1 MGVGA
6 WGCLRIRL
14 AHTPI
19 PMPPAPH
26 PLQLFAKHYGYP
38 KKPVDRSVKAL
49 SYLNKYLLKYKWY
62 LILGTIFTAV
72 SNLFGIF
79 PAQLVRYALD
89 LVRETLD
96 VYYLYDG
103 SPLQSG
109 LYEIFGTSILLFG
122 VLTLVMALMKGFFLF
137 LVRQTLIVMSRHVEY
152 DLKNE
157 IYDHYQTLPL
167 SFYRQHN
174 TGDLMARIS
183 EDVSKVRMYIGPSI
197 MYGLNLIVLFIL
209 VISYMVSIN
218 ARLSLYVLLPLPVL
232 SVAIYLVNNIIIQR
246 SEEIQRSLSRLST
259 YVQEAFS
266 GIRVLKSFVQEANSA
281 AKFEIESD
289 EYRAKSLGLTRV
301 DSLFF
306 PMVAIL
312 VGLSNVLVIY
322 VGGQEIIA
330 GQLTPGNITEFILY
344 VNMLTWPVMALGWTT
359 SQTQRAAASQQRI
372 NEFLTIKTD
381 IVSQKNIEH
390 TIQGEIEF
398 KNVRFVYPDSGITAI
413 KDFSMHVR
421 AGETVAILGTTGSGK
436 STLANL
442 LTRMYDVTFGEINV
456 DGIPIKDYNLTSLRG
471 QMGYVPQD
479 VFLFSET
486 ISNNVRFGKPDLPQE
501 RVEQALRD
509 ADLYQ
514 NVIDFPEQFD
524 TRVGERGVTLSGGQK
539 QRLSIARA
547 IARDPKILIL
557 DDCLSAVDT
566 NTENIILNNLQRIM
580 ADRTSVVIS
589 HRVSSAKLA
598 DHIIMLDD
606 GEIIEQGT
614 HEELLALNGAYRE
627 LYEKQLQTEEV

>member
-1 MGVGA
+1 M
-6 WGCLRIRL
+6 
-14 AHTPI
+14 
-19 PMPPAPH
+19 
-26 PLQLFAKHYGYP
+26 
-38 KKPVDRSVKAL
+38 KAL

-62 LILGTIFTAV
+62 LIWGTVFTIV

-96 VYYLYDG
+96 VYYLYEQ
-103 SPLQSG
+103 SPLQSA
-109 LYEIFGTSILLFG
+109 LYDVFAFSLLLFAG
-122 VLTLVMALMKGFFLF
+122 GTLVMALLKGFFLF
-137 LVRQTLIVMSRHVEY
+137 LVRQTLIVMSRHIEY

-157 IYDHYQTLPL
+157 IYNHYQTLPL
-167 SFYRQHN
+167 SFYRQQN

-183 EDVSKVRMYIGPSI
+183 EDVSKVRMYVGPSI

-218 ARLSLYVLLPLPVL
+218 ARLSVYVLLPLPIL
-232 SVAIYLVNNIIIQR
+232 SVLIYVVNNIIIQR

-266 GIRVLKSFVQEANSA
+266 GIRVLKAFVQEANSA
-281 AKFEIESD
+281 ARFEKESD
-289 EYRAKSLGLTRV
+289 EYRGKSLELTRV

-306 PMVAIL
+306 PIVAIL
-312 VGLSNVLVIY
+312 VGLSNILVVYI
-322 VGGQEIIA
+322 GGQEIIA
-330 GQLTPGNITEFILY
+330 GRLTPGNITEFILY

-372 NEFLTIKTD
+372 NEFLQIKTD
-381 IVSQKNIEH
+381 IVSTKNVQQPIR
-390 TIQGEIEF
+390 GEIEF
-398 KNVRFVYPDSGITAI
+398 RNVRFVYPDSGIVAI
-413 KDFSMHVR
+413 KNFSMKVR

-436 STLANL
+436 TTLANL
-442 LTRMYDVTFGEINV
+442 LTRMYDVSAGEVRI
-456 DGIPIKDYNLTSLRG
+456 DGLPIADYNLTSLRE

-486 ISNNVRFGKPDLPQE
+486 ISNNVCFGKPDLPQA
-501 RVEQALRD
+501 RVEQAVRD

-514 NVIDFPEQFD
+514 NVVDFPEGFE
-524 TRVGERGVTLSGGQK
+524 TPVGERGVTLSGGQK

-547 IARDPKILIL
+547 IARDPRILIL

-566 NTENIILNNLQRIM
+566 NTENIILNNLRRIM

-598 DHIIMLDD
+598 DYIIMLDE
-606 GEIIEQGT
+606 GGIVEEGT
-614 HEELLALNGAYRE
+614 QAELMARNGAYRE

>member
-1 MGVGA
+1 M
-6 WGCLRIRL
+6 
-14 AHTPI
+14 
-19 PMPPAPH
+19 
-26 PLQLFAKHYGYP
+26 
-38 KKPVDRSVKAL
+38 
-49 SYLNKYLLKYKWY
+49 
-62 LILGTIFTAV
+62 
-72 SNLFGIF
+72 
-79 PAQLVRYALD
+79 
-89 LVRETLD
+89 
-96 VYYLYDG
+96 
-103 SPLQSG
+103 
-109 LYEIFGTSILLFG
+109 
-122 VLTLVMALMKGFFLF
+122 
-137 LVRQTLIVMSRHVEY
+137 
-152 DLKNE
+152 
-157 IYDHYQTLPL
+157 
-167 SFYRQHN
+167 
-174 TGDLMARIS
+174 
-183 EDVSKVRMYIGPSI
+183 
-197 MYGLNLIVLFIL
+197 
-209 VISYMVSIN
+209 
-218 ARLSLYVLLPLPVL
+218 
-232 SVAIYLVNNIIIQR
+232 
-246 SEEIQRSLSRLST
+246 
-259 YVQEAFS
+259 QEAFS
-266 GIRVLKSFVQEANSA
+266 GIRVLKAFVQEGNSA

-289 EYRAKSLGLTRV
+289 EYRNKSLQLTRV

-306 PMVAIL
+306 PIVAIL

-330 GQLTPGNITEFILY
+330 GRLTPGNITEFILY

-359 SQTQRAAASQQRI
+359 SQTQRAAASQERI
-372 NEFLTIKTD
+372 NEFLNIKTD
-381 IVSQKNIEH
+381 IVSRKDISH
-390 TIQGEIEF
+390 TVRGDVEF
-398 KNVRFVYPDSGITAI
+398 KNVRFVYPDSGIVAI
-413 KDFSMHVR
+413 HDFSMHVR

-442 LTRMYDVTFGEINV
+442 LTRMYDVTSGEIRV
-456 DGIPIKDYNLTSLRG
+456 DDIPVKDYNLTNLRE

-486 ISNNVRFGKPDLPQE
+486 ISNNVRFGKPDLPQA

-514 NVIDFPEQFD
+514 NVVDFPEGFD

-598 DHIIMLDD
+598 DFIIMLDD
-606 GEIIEQGT
+606 GHIIEQGS
-614 HEELLALNGAYRE
+614 HDDLLAKNGAYRE

>member
-1 MGVGA
+1 M
-6 WGCLRIRL
+6 
-14 AHTPI
+14 
-19 PMPPAPH
+19 
-26 PLQLFAKHYGYP
+26 
-38 KKPVDRSVKAL
+38 KAL

-62 LILGTIFTAV
+62 LIWGTVFTAI

-96 VYYLYDG
+96 VYYLYDQ
-103 SPLQSG
+103 SPVQSK
-109 LYEIFGTSILLFG
+109 LYDVFAFSLLLFG
-122 VLTLVMALMKGFFLF
+122 VMTLALALLKGFFLF
-137 LVRQTLIVMSRHVEY
+137 LVRQTLIVMSRHIEY

-167 SFYRQHN
+167 SFYRQHS

-183 EDVSKVRMYIGPSI
+183 EDVSKVRMYVGPSI
-197 MYGLNLIVLFIL
+197 MYGLNLIVLFTL
-209 VISYMVSIN
+209 VISYMVGIN
-218 ARLSLYVLLPLPVL
+218 ARLSLYVLLPLPIL
-232 SVAIYLVNNIIIQR
+232 SVAIYFVNSIIIRR

-259 YVQEAFS
+259 FVQESFS
-266 GIRVLKSFVQEANSA
+266 GIRVLKAFVQESNSA
-281 AKFEIESD
+281 AKFEIESN
-289 EYRAKSLGLTRV
+289 EYRNKSLGLTRV

-306 PMVAIL
+306 PIVAIL
-312 VGLSNVLVIY
+312 VGLSNILVVYI
-322 VGGQEIIA
+322 GGQEIMA
-330 GQLTPGNITEFILY
+330 GRLTAGNITEFILY

-372 NEFLTIKTD
+372 NEFLNIKTN
-381 IVSQKNIEH
+381 IVSYKNLERPIN
-390 TIQGEIEF
+390 GEILFE
-398 KNVRFVYPDSGITAI
+398 NVRFVYPDSGIVAI
-413 KDFSMHVR
+413 KNFSMHVR

-436 STLANL
+436 TTLANL
-442 LTRMYDVTFGEINV
+442 LTRMYDASSGEIRIDNV
-456 DGIPIKDYNLTSLRG
+456 LIQEYNLTSVRE

-479 VFLFSET
+479 VFLFSDT
-486 ISNNVRFGKPDLPQE
+486 ISNNVRFGKPDLSQE
-501 RVEQALRD
+501 RVEQAIRD

-514 NVIDFPEQFD
+514 NVLGFAEQFD

-547 IARDPKILIL
+547 IVRDPRILIL

-566 NTENIILNNLQRIM
+566 NTENIILNNLRRIM
-580 ADRTSVVIS
+580 ENRTSVVIS

-598 DHIIMLDD
+598 DHIIMLDE
-606 GEIIEQGT
+606 GEIVEQGT
-614 HEELLALNGAYRE
+614 HEDLIARNGAYRE

>member
-1 MGVGA
+1 M
-6 WGCLRIRL
+6 
-14 AHTPI
+14 
-19 PMPPAPH
+19 
-26 PLQLFAKHYGYP
+26 
-38 KKPVDRSVKAL
+38 KAL
-49 SYLNKYLLKYKWY
+49 SHLNKYFLKYKWY
-62 LILGTIFTAV
+62 LIWGTVFTVA

-96 VYYLYDG
+96 IYYLYDK
-103 SPLQSG
+103 SPLQAS
-109 LYEIFGTSILLFG
+109 LYDVFATSLLLFG
-122 VLTLVMALMKGFFLF
+122 VLTLVLALLKGFFLF
-137 LVRQTLIVMSRHVEY
+137 LVRQTLIVMSRHIEY

-157 IYDHYQTLPL
+157 IYNHYQTLPL

-183 EDVSKVRMYIGPSI
+183 EDVSKVRMYVGPSI
-197 MYGLNLIVLFIL
+197 MYGLNLTVLFIL

-218 ARLSLYVLLPLPVL
+218 ARLSLYVLLPLPIL
-232 SVAIYLVNNIIIQR
+232 SVAIYIVNSIIIQR

-266 GIRVLKSFVQEANSA
+266 GIRVLKSFVQEDNSA
-281 AKFEIESD
+281 AKFDLESD
-289 EYRAKSLGLTRV
+289 EYRNKSLGLTRV

-306 PMVAIL
+306 PIVAIL
-312 VGLSNVLVIY
+312 VGLSNVLVVY
-322 VGGQEIIA
+322 VGGQEILA
-330 GQLTPGNITEFILY
+330 GRLTPGNITEFILY

-359 SQTQRAAASQQRI
+359 SQTQRAAASQERI
-372 NEFLTIKTD
+372 NEFLNIQTD
-381 IVSQKNIEH
+381 IVSRKNLQRPIN
-390 TIQGEIEF
+390 GEIEF
-398 KNVRFVYPDSGITAI
+398 NNVRFVYPDSGIEAV
-413 KDFSMHVR
+413 KNFSMHVR
-421 AGETVAILGTTGSGK
+421 AGQTVAILGTTGSGK

-442 LTRMYDVTFGEINV
+442 LTRMYDVTSGEIKI
-456 DGIPIKDYNLTSLRG
+456 DGIPLKEYNLTGIRE

-486 ISNNVRFGKPDLPQE
+486 ISNNVRFGKPDLSQD
-501 RVEQALRD
+501 RVEQAVRD

-514 NVIDFPEQFD
+514 NVIDFPEGFE

-547 IARDPKILIL
+547 IARNPKILIL

-566 NTENIILNNLQRIM
+566 NTENIILNNLRRIM

-598 DHIIMLDD
+598 DHIIMLDE
-606 GEIIEQGT
+606 GGIVEQGT
-614 HEELLALNGAYRE
+614 HEDLIAGNGAYRE

>member
-1 MGVGA
+1 M
-6 WGCLRIRL
+6 
-14 AHTPI
+14 
-19 PMPPAPH
+19 
-26 PLQLFAKHYGYP
+26 
-38 KKPVDRSVKAL
+38 KAL
-49 SYLNKYLLKYKWY
+49 SYLNKYFLKYKWY
-62 LILGTIFTAV
+62 LIWGTVFTVA

-96 VYYLYDG
+96 IYYLYDK
-103 SPLQSG
+103 SPLQAS
-109 LYEIFGTSILLFG
+109 LYDVFAASLLLFG
-122 VLTLVMALMKGFFLF
+122 VLTLVLALLKGFFLF
-137 LVRQTLIVMSRHVEY
+137 LVRQTLIVMSRHIEY

-157 IYDHYQTLPL
+157 IYNHYQTLPL

-183 EDVSKVRMYIGPSI
+183 EDVGKVRMYVGPSI

-232 SVAIYLVNNIIIQR
+232 SVAIYIVNSIVIQR

-266 GIRVLKSFVQEANSA
+266 GIRVLKSFVQESNSA
-281 AKFEIESD
+281 AKFELESD
-289 EYRAKSLGLTRV
+289 EYRNKSLGLTRV

-306 PMVAIL
+306 PVVAIL
-312 VGLSNVLVIY
+312 VGLSNVLVVY
-322 VGGQEIIA
+322 VGGQEILA
-330 GQLTPGNITEFILY
+330 GRLTPGNITEFILY
-344 VNMLTWPVMALGWTT
+344 VNMLAWPVMALGWTT
-359 SQTQRAAASQQRI
+359 SQTQRAAASQERI
-372 NEFLTIKTD
+372 NEFLNIKTD
-381 IVSQKNIEH
+381 IVSQKNLQRPIN
-390 TIQGEIEF
+390 GEIEF
-398 KNVRFVYPDSGITAI
+398 KNVRFVYPDSGIEAV
-413 KDFSMHVR
+413 KNFSMHVR
-421 AGETVAILGTTGSGK
+421 AGQTVAILGTTGSGK

-442 LTRMYDVTFGEINV
+442 LTRMYDVTSGEIKI
-456 DGIPIKDYNLTSLRG
+456 DGIPLKEYNLTGIRE

-486 ISNNVRFGKPDLPQE
+486 ISNNVRFGKPDLSQDL
-501 RVEQALRD
+501 VEQAVRD

-514 NVIDFPEQFD
+514 NVIDFPEGFG

-547 IARDPKILIL
+547 IARNPKILIL

-566 NTENIILNNLQRIM
+566 NTENIILNNLRRIM

-598 DHIIMLDD
+598 DYIIMLDE
-606 GEIIEQGT
+606 GGIVEQGT
-614 HEELLALNGAYRE
+614 HEDLIGGNGAYRE

>member
-1 MGVGA
+1 
-6 WGCLRIRL
+6 
-14 AHTPI
+14 
-19 PMPPAPH
+19 
-26 PLQLFAKHYGYP
+26 
-38 KKPVDRSVKAL
+38 VKAL

-62 LILGTIFTAV
+62 LIWGTVFTAI

-96 VYYLYDG
+96 VYYLYDK
-103 SPLQSG
+103 SPVQSK
-109 LYEIFGTSILLFG
+109 LYDVFAFSLLLFG
-122 VLTLVMALMKGFFLF
+122 MMTLALALLKGFFLF
-137 LVRQTLIVMSRHVEY
+137 LVRQTLIVMSRHIEY

-167 SFYRQHN
+167 SFYRQHS

-183 EDVSKVRMYIGPSI
+183 EDVSKVRMYVGPSI
-197 MYGLNLIVLFIL
+197 MYGLNLIVLFTL
-209 VISYMVSIN
+209 VISYMVGIN
-218 ARLSLYVLLPLPVL
+218 ARLSLYVLLPLPIL
-232 SVAIYLVNNIIIQR
+232 SVAIYFVNSIIIRR

-259 YVQEAFS
+259 FVQESFS
-266 GIRVLKSFVQEANSA
+266 GIRVLKAFVQESNSA
-281 AKFEIESD
+281 AKFELESD
-289 EYRAKSLGLTRV
+289 EYRNKSLSLTRV

-306 PMVAIL
+306 PIVAIL
-312 VGLSNVLVIY
+312 VGLSNILVVYI
-322 VGGQEIIA
+322 GGQEIMA
-330 GQLTPGNITEFILY
+330 GRLTAGNITEFILY

-372 NEFLTIKTD
+372 NEFLNIKTN
-381 IVSQKNIEH
+381 IVSSRNLERSIN
-390 TIQGEIEF
+390 GEILFE
-398 KNVRFVYPDSGITAI
+398 NVRFVYPDSGIVAI
-413 KDFSMHVR
+413 KNFSMHVR

-436 STLANL
+436 TTLANL
-442 LTRMYDVTFGEINV
+442 LTRMYDASSGEIRIDNV
-456 DGIPIKDYNLTSLRG
+456 PIQEYNLMSVRE

-479 VFLFSET
+479 VFLFSDT
-486 ISNNVRFGKPDLPQE
+486 ISNNVRFGKPDLSQE
-501 RVEQALRD
+501 RVEQAIRD

-514 NVIDFPEQFD
+514 NVLGFPEQFD

-547 IARDPKILIL
+547 IVRDPRILIL

-580 ADRTSVVIS
+580 QNRTSVVIS

-598 DHIIMLDD
+598 DHIIMLDE
-606 GEIIEQGT
+606 GEIVEQGT
-614 HEELLALNGAYRE
+614 HSDLISRNGAYRE